1 MSSQEA
7 TLYTTSSGSISS
19 APGSTSPAPATAR
32 RRPIPRKGHTKS
44 RAGCTNCKKRK
55 VKCDEVIPECGPCR
69 RLGLGCEYSRAGRDA
84 VAVTRAAPPA
94 PTRALPAP
102 GTFSMADLRFFQHFL
117 VCAYPPLPIGGW
129 SVWQLVSQMSHEQH
143 DFLAHA
149 MLGLGASHL
158 SVLGPTRYVQDA
170 LQHRVVAIKRLNE
183 FLARGQHSV
192 SDAVAAFAAILVL
205 TYQAAHMPDG
215 LYDFLTM
222 MRGCFLVGPMIG
234 EEFRSSVF
242 QTIEREWYVERA
254 VELVT
259 PEAHHFHERGL
270 ADGFCASLEQLGRLL
285 QSVAE
290 VEYLALMRRI
300 ASSVGDD
307 LAESYRQHTFLYE
320 KLGHLTA
327 NEYASFVN
335 PGNHVSRLIIMHMLV
350 LDCIMAGRLEG
361 SDEKRRPVTA
371 TLHDYDSRNIM
382 VCVWVGNIYANLPR
396 ELRQYAEWP
405 ARFARDLMNLIDADT
420 SC

>member
-1 MSSQEA
+1 M
-7 TLYTTSSGSISS
+7 SGSISS

-44 RAGCTNCKKRK
+44 RAGCPNCKRRK

-69 RLGLGCEYSRAGRDA
+69 RLGLRCEYSRAGRDV
-84 VAVTRAAPPA
+84 VAVTTGTR

-102 GTFSMADLRFFQHFL
+102 GSFSMADLRFFQHFL

-129 SVWQLVSQMSHEQH
+129 SVWQLVSQMSHEY

-149 MLGLGASHL
+149 MVGLGASHL
-158 SVLGPTRYVQDA
+158 SLLAPTGYVQDA

-183 FLARGQHSV
+183 FLARRQHSA

-222 MRGCFLVGPMIG
+222 TRGCFLMGPMIG

-242 QTIEREWYVERA
+242 QTFEREWYVERA

-259 PEAHHFHERGL
+259 PEAHHFHDRGL
-270 ADGFCASLEQLGRLL
+270 ADGFCASLEQLGRLF

-300 ASSVGDD
+300 ASSVGGD

-327 NEYASFVN
+327 DEYASFVN
-335 PGNHVSRLIIMHMLV
+335 PGNHVSRLVIMHMLV
-350 LDCIMAGRLEG
+350 LDCIMAGRVEG
-361 SDEKRRPVTA
+361 SDEKRRPVMA
-371 TLHDYDSRNIM
+371 TLHHYGSRNVM

-405 ARFARDLMNLIDADT
+405 ARFARDLMSLFGADT
-420 SC
+420 GC